1 MTDVV
6 LPRIKSLRLRM
17 GWAQS
22 GMAAFLGL
30 TQASISNMENS
41 ANEHGSSSRLLDA
54 LEAAVV
60 AGEIE
65 PGVPPEGALIVVTAR
80 AQGFDAGGA
89 SSPSSGVAA
98 GVEAGHA

>member
-1 MTDVV
+1 MN
-6 LPRIKSLRLRM
+6 RISRLIDTL
-17 GWAQS
+17 GWTQGGLAS
-22 GMAAFLGL
+22 FLGVAQP
-30 TQASISNMENS
+30 TVANYVGKGVAPGAS
-41 ANEHGSSSRLLDA
+41 GKLLDA

-98 GVEAGHA
+98 GVGHGHA

>member
-1 MTDVV
+1 MN
-6 LPRIKSLRLRM
+6 RIAALIDRL
-17 GWAQS
+17 GWTHLGLAS
-22 GMAAFLGL
+22 FLGVAQP
-30 TQASISNMENS
+30 TVTRYVATGSAPGAS
-41 ANEHGSSSRLLDA
+41 GKLLDA

-98 GVEAGHA
+98 GVGHGHA